1 MTPSGEHRAPTE
13 RSPPPRPWVPPRS
26 APAQLD
32 FPLVRNG
39 LDYLTSV
46 VEHLDENKSM
56 VTPRDVKYAVLHLQ
70 AAVEVLLKARL
81 MAEHW
86 SLDFSRPEDATRK
99 ALEEATLSSVTT
111 DQAVTRLRNIAA
123 VPITDKEEKAL
134 AGLGKHRNK
143 LQHFGLTA
151 PARAV
156 EAKAGEVLDFLIR
169 FVDEELLPRLGP
181 EERKEVE
188 RTLRELRG
196 GLVNI
201 NTFVKERTNRIR
213 GEVKKEDAGNRTI
226 RCPDCDQLA
235 LVLGDETAGTDGEP
249 VAACRF
255 CGSRWGAG
263 GTAVILPSR
272 GPGGA
277 ERAQPLPSVYG
288 VDARLGGPDPQ
299 RTRRRRHLLLR
310 LLCCLPRP
318 GPVRLVR
325 TSNRRGRRQYRPVR
339 QLLGGRGGGDPLRAG
354 GPHRLR
360 LRPGTMGRQLGLQ
373 LRCRAATSVRL
384 AVGALSTVWS
394 KLAAECVRSSTA
406 RSFWL

>member
-1 MTPSGEHRAPTE
+1 MESDETAAPTE
-13 RSPPPRPWVPPRS
+13 TSSPPRHWRPRVRPRS

-46 VEHLDENKSM
+46 VEHLDENESM
-56 VTPRDVKYAVLHLQ
+56 VTARDVKYAVLHLQ

-86 SLDFSRPEDATRK
+86 ILVFSKPEDATRK
-99 ALEEATLSSVTT
+99 ALDEATLSSVTT

-134 AGLGKHRNK
+134 TGLGKHRNK

-181 EERKEVE
+181 KERKEAE
-188 RTLRELRG
+188 RTLRGLRG
-196 GLVNI
+196 SLVNI

-213 GEVKKEDAGNRTI
+213 GEVKKEGVENRTI
-226 RCPDCDQLA
+226 QCPDCDQMA
-235 LVLGDETAGTDGEP
+235 LVLGETAGPGAEP

-255 CGSRWGAG
+255 CASRWGPEELLSFFRAEGQDEPSELNTCPRCGEWMLGWGVRILSEPVGEVSFCFACSVAFPALVPCDRCGRPTEAADGSTGLCG
-263 GTAVILPSR
+263 GCWEDAVEGTHYEREDPTDYGY
-272 GPGGA
+272 GP
-277 ERAQPLPSVYG
+277 EQW
-288 VDARLGGPDPQ
+288 DADYDEEQ
-299 RTRRRRHLLLR
+299 
-310 LLCCLPRP
+310 
-318 GPVRLVR
+318 
-325 TSNRRGRRQYRPVR
+325 Q
-339 QLLGGRGGGDPLRAG
+339 
-354 GPHRLR
+354 
-360 LRPGTMGRQLGLQ
+360 
-373 LRCRAATSVRL
+373 
-384 AVGALSTVWS
+384 
-394 KLAAECVRSSTA
+394 
-406 RSFWL
+406 